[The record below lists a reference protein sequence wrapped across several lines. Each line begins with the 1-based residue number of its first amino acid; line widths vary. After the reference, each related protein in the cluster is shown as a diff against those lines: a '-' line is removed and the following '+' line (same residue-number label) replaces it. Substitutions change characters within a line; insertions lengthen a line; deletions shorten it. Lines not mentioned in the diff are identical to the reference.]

1 MNNEDYREIL
11 AFIRALLRKNDLG
24 AIDER
29 LVSELKGQEGAFFD
43 LRRYLDLLRGE
54 ISLGTDTT
62 LSGILRRFRRHVR
75 TESGEEIA
83 GVRMTLT
90 EGDRE
95 RLDRQFVDFEPDAS
109 FTELAEELKEIIAFL
124 DDDHKN
130 EGRGN
135 REDE

>member
-11 AFIRALLRKNDLG
+11 AFIRALLRQNDLG

-29 LVSELKGQEGAFFD
+29 LISDLKGQDGAFFD

-62 LSGILRRFRRHVR
+62 LSGILRRFRKHVR
-75 TESGEEIA
+75 TESGDEIA
-83 GVRMTLT
+83 GIRMTLT

-95 RLDRQFVDFEPDAS
+95 RLDREFVNFEPDSA
-109 FTELAEELKEIIAFL
+109 FAELAAELEEIIAL
-124 DDDHKN
+124 LEEDQRND
-130 EGRGN
+130 GIRN

>member
-11 AFIRALLRKNDLG
+11 AFIRELLRKSDLG

-62 LSGILRRFRRHVR
+62 LSGILRRFRSHVR

-90 EGDRE
+90 GGDRD
-95 RLDRQFVDFEPDAS
+95 RLDREYIDFEPDSA
-109 FTELAEELKEIIAFL
+109 FTELAAELKEIIALL

-130 EGRGN
+130 DSTRN

>member
-11 AFIRALLRKNDLG
+11 AFIRELLRQNDLG

-29 LVSELKGQEGAFFD
+29 ILSDLKGQEGAFFD

-54 ISLGTDTT
+54 VSLGSDTT
-62 LSGILRRFRRHVR
+62 LSGVLRRFRRHVR
-75 TESGEEIA
+75 TDSGEEIA
-83 GVRMTLT
+83 GIRMTLT

-95 RLDRQFVDFEPDAS
+95 RLDREFVDFEPDAA
-109 FTELAEELKEIIAFL
+109 FTELASELKEVIALL
-124 DDDHKN
+124 DEDHRSEEK
-130 EGRGN
+130 RN